1 MSTNVSW
8 ARLAIGTWQL
18 AISNLQ
24 SSSDI
29 AIVGAGPAGAW
40 TACCLARRGAS
51 VLLIDPSHPREKPC
65 GGGITARALALVA
78 GAFDVRHLPSV
89 TIRSARFAASS
100 TPASA
105 DVSLDGQALVVASRA
120 EFDGLLLDAARR
132 AGVEVLQSRVTGV
145 RAIRDGFE
153 IDTAAG
159 PRRAGVLV
167 GADGANSLVRR
178 RMAGQFRRDQLSIA
192 TGYFA
197 HGVTSTD
204 IVIEF
209 ISDPPGY
216 IWSFPRPTHLAIGIC
231 AQADRRAT
239 SSELRQ
245 AAARWI
251 QRTRIADG
259 ARVEPYSWPIPS
271 LPASDLE
278 TLTPAGPGWYLVGD
292 AAGLVDPITREG
304 IYFALL
310 SGEWAAGAIVSGD
323 AGSSRRYATQ
333 VRDEIGVDLGHAARF
348 KAAFFRPRFTRLLI
362 DALQQSR
369 DIRAVMADLISGR
382 QGYAGLKWRL
392 ARTFELGLAARLL
405 FRGRG

>member
-1 MSTNVSW
+1 
-8 ARLAIGTWQL
+8 
-18 AISNLQ
+18 LQ
-24 SSSDI
+24 SSDV

-40 TACCLARRGAS
+40 TACCLARQGAS

-78 GAFDVRHLPSV
+78 GAFDVEHLPLI
-89 TIRSARFAASS
+89 TIRSARFTASS

-120 EFDGLLLDAARR
+120 EFDGLLLGAARR
-132 AGVEVLQSRVTGV
+132 GGVEVLPSRVTDV
-145 RAIRDGFE
+145 RAVRDGFE
-153 IDTAAG
+153 IETAAG
-159 PRRAGVLV
+159 LRRAGMLV

-197 HGVTSTD
+197 HGVTSCE
-204 IVIEF
+204 IVIAF
-209 ISDPPGY
+209 TADPPGY

-231 AQADRRAT
+231 AQADRGAT
-239 SSELRQ
+239 AAALRQ
-245 AAARWI
+245 AATSWI
-251 QRTRIADG
+251 RRTGIADG
-259 ARVEPYSWPIPS
+259 ARVQPYSWPIPS
-271 LPASDLE
+271 LPASDLDR
-278 TLTPAGPGWYLVGD
+278 LAPSGPGWYLVGD

-310 SGEWAAGAIVSGD
+310 SGKWAAGAIASGD
-323 AGSSRRYATQ
+323 AGSSRRYTEQ
-333 VRDEIGVDLGHAARF
+333 VREEIGIDLGHAARF
-348 KAAFFRPRFTRLLI
+348 KAAFFKPRFTRLLI

-369 DIRAVMADLISGR
+369 DIRAVMADLVSGR
-382 QGYAGLKWRL
+382 QPYGGLKWRL

-405 FRGRG
+405 FRARSVSD

>member
-1 MSTNVSW
+1 MH
-8 ARLAIGTWQL
+8 
-18 AISNLQ
+18 
-24 SSSDI
+24 SSSDV

-65 GGGITARALALVA
+65 GGGITPRALALVA
-78 GAFDVRHLPSV
+78 GALDVATPSIRHHPVCPVRGLLDIRLRRRAARR
-89 TIRSARFAASS
+89 IRS
-100 TPASA
+100 
-105 DVSLDGQALVVASRA
+105 LVVASRA

-132 AGVEVLQSRVTGV
+132 VGVKVLQSRATDV
-145 RAIRDGFE
+145 RATRDGFE
-153 IDTAAG
+153 IDTVAG
-159 PRRAGVLV
+159 PWRAHVLV

-178 RMAGQFRRDQLSIA
+178 RMTGQFRRDQLSIA

-197 HGVTSTD
+197 HGVTSRE

-209 ISDPPGY
+209 IADPPGY

-231 AQADRRAT
+231 AQADRGAT
-239 SSELRQ
+239 ASALRR
-245 AAARWI
+245 AAAQWI
-251 QRTRIADG
+251 QRTGIAEG
-259 ARVEPYSWPIPS
+259 ARMEPYSWPIPS
-271 LPASDLE
+271 LPATDLE
-278 TLTPAGPGWYLVGD
+278 ALTPSGPGWYLVGD

-310 SGEWAAGAIVSGD
+310 SGEWAADAIVSDDTLG
-323 AGSSRRYATQ
+323 SRRYTEQ
-333 VRDEIGVDLGHAARF
+333 VREAIGVDLGHAARF
-348 KAAFFRPRFTRLLI
+348 KAAFFRPRFTRILI

-369 DIRAVMADLISGR
+369 DIRAVMADLVSGR

-405 FRGRG
+405 LGRNRTGG

>member
-1 MSTNVSW
+1 LPSC
-8 ARLAIGTWQL
+8 
-18 AISNLQ
+18 
-24 SSSDI
+24 SDV
-29 AIVGAGPAGAW
+29 AIVGAGPGGAW

-65 GGGITARALALVA
+65 GGGITPRALALVA
-78 GAFDVRHLPSV
+78 GALDVRHLPSV

-100 TPASA
+100 TSASA
-105 DVSLDGQALVVASRA
+105 DVPLDEPSLVVASRA

-132 AGVEVLQSRVTGV
+132 EGVKVLQSRATDV
-145 RAIRDGFE
+145 RATRDGFE
-153 IDTAAG
+153 IDTVAG
-159 PRRAGVLV
+159 PWRAHALV

-178 RMAGQFRRDQLSIA
+178 RMTGQFRRDQLSIA

-197 HGVTSTD
+197 HGVTSRE

-231 AQADRRAT
+231 AQADQGATASALRRA
-239 SSELRQ
+239 
-245 AAARWI
+245 AAQWI
-251 QRTRIADG
+251 QRTGIAEG
-259 ARVEPYSWPIPS
+259 ARMEPYSWPIPS
-271 LPASDLE
+271 LPATDLE
-278 TLTPAGPGWYLVGD
+278 ALTPSGPGWYLVGD

-323 AGSSRRYATQ
+323 TLGSRRYTEQIREA
-333 VRDEIGVDLGHAARF
+333 IGVDLGHAARF

-369 DIRAVMADLISGR
+369 DIRAVMADLVSGR

-405 FRGRG
+405 FRQRF

>member
-1 MSTNVSW
+1 MYHGAN
-8 ARLAIGTWQL
+8 WQL

-24 SSSDI
+24 SSDV
-29 AIVGAGPAGAW
+29 AIVGAGPGGAW
-40 TACCLARRGAS
+40 TACCLARQGAS

-65 GGGITARALALVA
+65 GGGITPRALALVA
-78 GAFDVRHLPSV
+78 GALDVRHLPSV

-100 TPASA
+100 TSASA
-105 DVSLDGQALVVASRA
+105 DVPLDEPSLVVASRA

-132 AGVEVLQSRVTGV
+132 GGVKVLQSRATDV
-145 RAIRDGFE
+145 RATRDGFE
-153 IDTAAG
+153 IDTVAG
-159 PRRAGVLV
+159 PWRAHVLV

-178 RMAGQFRRDQLSIA
+178 RMTGQFRRDQLSIA

-197 HGVTSTD
+197 HGVTSRE

-231 AQADRRAT
+231 AQADRGAT
-239 SSELRQ
+239 ASALRR
-245 AAARWI
+245 AAAQWI
-251 QRTRIADG
+251 QRTGIADG
-259 ARVEPYSWPIPS
+259 ARLEPYSWPIPS
-271 LPASDLE
+271 LPATDLE
-278 TLTPAGPGWYLVGD
+278 ALTPSGPGWYLVGD

-310 SGEWAAGAIVSGD
+310 SGEWAAGAIVSD
-323 AGSSRRYATQ
+323 AAGSSLRYAEQ
-333 VRDEIGVDLGHAARF
+333 IREEIGVDLGHAARF
-348 KAAFFRPRFTRLLI
+348 KTAFFRPWFTRLLI

-369 DIRAVMADLISGR
+369 DIRAVMADLVSGR

-405 FRGRG
+405 FRARD